1 MNTLK
6 ITSLQAFLLLTIT
19 SAVTNQTTLIPLI
32 LKVAGRDS
40 WISVIMAI
48 VPGIILLLMLQFI
61 MNVSMK
67 ESIISWVKRHFGSF
81 AGWMIALPFMI
92 YLLTDGLITL
102 KDTTNWVDTTFL
114 QETPRFVI
122 AASLTLLCYM
132 TAQAGFWSITLCAGV
147 LLPFFV
153 LLEIFLLLVNIQY
166 KNYQYVMPVLENG
179 YTPVLHG
186 TLFSAHTV
194 IEVVILLLIQH
205 HIKTKVRSS
214 FVLLLIV
221 VQIGLVLGTLL
232 DILTNFSPGEV
243 ALQRYPTFEQWGLV
257 TLGKN
262 VAHLDF
268 LSIYEWLSG
277 AFIRL
282 SLCMYIIIEL
292 FQFKSRKAKKS
303 ALLVL
308 TGLMLITPLFPISDP
323 LFVWFLREKFYPFTL
338 MYVFAVLCLLVMFA
352 VIVRLRKRGGHS
364 HAAESA
370 HPTS

>member
-1 MNTLK
+1 MNTFK
-6 ITSLQAFLLLTIT
+6 ISLVQAFLLLTIT

-32 LKVAGRDS
+32 LKVSGRDS
-40 WISVIMAI
+40 WISVLMAF

-61 MNVSMK
+61 MNATMK
-67 ESIISWVKRHFGSF
+67 ESIIPWVKRHFGSF
-81 AGWMIALPFMI
+81 ASWMIALPIMI
-92 YLLTDGLITL
+92 YLLSDSLITL

-132 TAQAGFWSITLCAGV
+132 TAQAGIWSITLCAGV
-147 LLPFFV
+147 LLPVFI
-153 LLEIFLLLVNIQY
+153 LLELFLLLVNMQY
-166 KNYQYVMPVLENG
+166 KNYQYVMPVLEQG
-179 YTPVLHG
+179 LTPVWHG
-186 TLFSAHTV
+186 TIFSTHTV
-194 IEVVILLLIQH
+194 MEVVIVLFIQH
-205 HIKTKVRSS
+205 HIQAKIRPS

-221 VQIGLVLGTLL
+221 VQVGLVLGTLL

-282 SLCMYIIIEL
+282 SLCMYIIMEL
-292 FQFKSRKAKKS
+292 CQFKSKRS
-303 ALLVL
+303 RTTALLAL
-308 TGLMLITPLFPISDP
+308 TLFMLITSLFPIGDP
-323 LFVWFLREKFYPFTL
+323 LFVWFLREKFYPFAL
-338 MYVFAVLCLLVMFA
+338 IFVFAVLGLLLVFA
-352 VIVRLRKRGGHS
+352 VIVRIRERGGHS
-364 HAAESA
+364 HAVGSNS
-370 HPTS
+370 TS